1 MVMATKQGFP
11 PELLTQSAQK
21 RLDYFKA
28 PGKTVRHRN
37 LELAYNQVLRAIREP
52 AGASII
58 LVMGP
63 SGVGKTTLL
72 RLVEKNILE
81 ESLPQM
87 ELDPG
92 WIPIV
97 CVEAVAPGKDTFRW
111 KDFYKRTLIA
121 IDEPLIQEK
130 ISYSEDGIRRDSE
143 GKLIVKSR
151 ATEDSLRLAME
162 QALSHRRPYT
172 LAVDEFQ
179 DIGKMASQKVL
190 EAHMDSIKSA
200 VNTTKIPWTGFGTY
214 QLLDFLELSPQ
225 LSRRTRIIHLP
236 RYRLEEDEDIEVF
249 KLALKH
255 LLYRMPLPETPRL
268 VNKYWEYCYE
278 RSIGCIGTLK
288 DWLVQALDL
297 ALEEGATT
305 LSLNHLEKTAK
316 LTSECIQMA
325 KDAIEGE
332 DMLTDSKES
341 QRQLRELLNSKKQ
354 KIQEAQTNSGKDD
367 KQENNAG
374 KSKGSS
380 RRRVGQR
387 NPKRDPV
394 ASESL

>member
-1 MVMATKQGFP
+1 MAANQGFP
-11 PELLTQSAQK
+11 PELLTQSAK
-21 RLDYFKA
+21 NRLDYFKA
-28 PGKTVRHRN
+28 SDQTVMHQN
-37 LELAYNQVLRAIREP
+37 LKLAYKQVLRAILQP

-72 RLVEKNILE
+72 RLVEKNIIE
-81 ESLPQM
+81 ESLAQM

-97 CVEAVAPGKDTFRW
+97 CVEAVAPGNNTFRW
-111 KDFYKRTLIA
+111 RNFYKRTLIA
-121 IDEPLIQEK
+121 IDEPLINDK
-130 ISYSEDGIRRDSE
+130 ISYNEDGIRRDSE

-190 EAHMDSIKSA
+190 EAHMDCIKSA

-236 RYRLEEDEDIEVF
+236 RYRLEDDKDINEF
-249 KLALKH
+249 KRVLKH
-255 LLYRMPLPETPRL
+255 LLYRMPLSETPLL
-268 VNKYWEYCYE
+268 VKKHWEYCYE

-305 LSLNHLEKTAK
+305 LTLSHLEQTAK
-316 LTSECIQMA
+316 LTSECIEMA
-325 KDAIEGE
+325 EDAIEGE
-332 DMLTDSKES
+332 ERLTDSKDS
-341 QRQLRELLNSKKQ
+341 QRQLRELLNGEKQ
-354 KIQEAQTNSGKDD
+354 KPQGAQTNSGKDD
-367 KQENNAG
+367 KQENNGG
-374 KSKGSS
+374 KSKSS
-380 RRRVGQR
+380 SKTPVGQR

>member
-1 MVMATKQGFP
+1 MVMAANQGFP
-11 PELLTQSAQK
+11 PELLTQSIQE

-28 PGKTVRHRN
+28 PDRTVKHRN
-37 LELAYNQVLRAIREP
+37 LELAYKQVRRAILQP

-58 LVMGP
+58 LVIGP
-63 SGVGKTTLL
+63 SGVGKSTLL
-72 RLVEKNILE
+72 SLVKNNILK
-81 ESLPQM
+81 ESSAQM

-97 CVEAVAPGKDTFRW
+97 CVEAVAPGNNTFRW
-111 KDFYKRTLIA
+111 RSFYKRTLIA
-121 IDEPLIQEK
+121 IDEPLINDK

-179 DIGKMASQKVL
+179 DIGKLASYRLL
-190 EAHMDSIKSA
+190 EAHMDCIKSV

-214 QLLDFLELSPQ
+214 QLLDFLDLSPQ

-236 RYRLEEDEDIEVF
+236 RYNHKDDNDIEEF
-249 KLALKH
+249 KDVLKH
-255 LLYRMPLPETPRL
+255 FLYRMPLPETPRL
-268 VNKYWEYCYE
+268 VTKHWEYCYE
-278 RSIGCIGTLK
+278 GSIGCIGTLK

-305 LSLNHLEKTAK
+305 LTLSHLEQTAK
-316 LTSECIQMA
+316 LNSECLEMA

-332 DMLTDSKES
+332 ERLTNTEDS
-341 QRQLRELLNSKKQ
+341 RDQLRKLLNGEKQ
-354 KIQEAQTNSGKDD
+354 KNQEEQTNSGGDAN
-367 KQENNAG
+367 QQNNG
-374 KSKGSS
+374 SKSKGS
-380 RRRVGQR
+380 RRGVGDR
-387 NPKRDPV
+387 KPKRDPV
-394 ASESL
+394 GE

>member
-1 MVMATKQGFP
+1 MATKQGFP
-11 PELLTQSAQK
+11 PELLTQSAQA

-28 PGKTVRHRN
+28 PDKTIRHRN

-81 ESLPQM
+81 ESLAQM

-121 IDEPLIQEK
+121 IDEPLIKEK

-190 EAHMDSIKSA
+190 EAHMDCIKSA

-236 RYRLEEDEDIEVF
+236 RYRLEEDEDIKVF

-255 LLYRMPLPETPRL
+255 LLYRMPLPETPWL

-305 LSLNHLEKTAK
+305 LSLNHLEQTAK
-316 LTSECIQMA
+316 SASECIQMA

-332 DMLTDSKES
+332 ERLTDSKES

-354 KIQEAQTNSGKDD
+354 KVQEDQTNSDGDGK
-367 KQENNAG
+367 QQNNG
-374 KSKGSS
+374 SKSKGSS

-394 ASESL
+394 GSESL